1 MTAWLDG
8 ALTEDP
14 RIDPADRGFTLG
26 DGLFETLRLS
36 GSRPRRLDRHL
47 LRLRQGASLLGMPV
61 PWDDGRLAR
70 GMAELAEATGIG
82 DGVLRLTLS
91 RGPGPRG
98 LLPPAEQHPTTLMTL
113 GPLPPPSGPARA
125 VVSAVTRRNEHS
137 PLARIK
143 SLSYLDGVLARLESA
158 RKGADD
164 AVLLNT
170 AGRVAE
176 ARAANLFIVAGG
188 RPVTPPVGEGALP
201 GTLRAVLIERRQAAE
216 RPLGIADLAEADEAF
231 LTSSLGIRPLVAL
244 DGRDIAGGLP
254 GPVTRALMAEVDGGG
269 L

>member
-8 ALTEDP
+8 ALTTDP

-26 DGLFETLRLS
+26 DGLFETLPLS
-36 GSRPRRLDRHL
+36 GGRPRRLERHL
-47 LRLRQGASLLGMPV
+47 LRLRRGAWLLGMPV
-61 PWDDGRLAR
+61 PWDDGDLAR
-70 GMAELAEATGIG
+70 GMAELADATGIG

-98 LLPPAEQHPTTLMTL
+98 LLPPAQQRPTTLMTL
-113 GPLPPPSGPARA
+113 GSLPPPPGPARA
-125 VVSAVTRRNEHS
+125 VVATVTRRNEHS
-137 PLARIK
+137 PLSRIK
-143 SLSYLDGVLARLESA
+143 SLSYLDGVLARQEA
-158 RKGADD
+158 QRQGADD

-176 ARAANLFIVAGG
+176 ASAANLFVAVGG
-188 RPVTPPVGEGALP
+188 RLITPPVGEGALP
-201 GTLRAVLIERRQAAE
+201 GTLRAALVERRQAAE
-216 RPLGIADLAEADEAF
+216 WPLGTADLAEAEEAF

-244 DGRDIAGGLP
+244 NGRDIADGVP
-254 GPVTRALMAEVDGGG
+254 GPITRALMAELDGDG